1 MTESNAA
8 GPFRRPEETTM
19 TMPRLERNR
28 PAPNGPAPNNPGRT
42 SSFRR
47 LALAL
52 AGLAGLSCASLSF
65 VSTGHA
71 QESAPSAEA
80 PKPPSISVIAAKEGE
95 IVETVDVTGTLMPRE
110 TVSIGADVDG
120 LRIVEL
126 AAEEGDLVEKG
137 EVLARLETD
146 MIDSNIQLN
155 AAQIARADAAIA
167 QAEAQIVDAEAA
179 AKEADAAL
187 ERSRP
192 LAQKGIVGRDVL
204 EQRIAAAG
212 SARARVNAAR
222 QGIALAEAD
231 KAAQIAQRDQWLLRK
246 SKAEIK
252 APTAGLVLSRDAR
265 LGAIVSAASGSL
277 FELARDG
284 LIELEAAVSETVL
297 ARLSKGQEV
306 SVHVAGRRSPVAG
319 TIRLISPRVDPA
331 TRLGLVDIALPVGD
345 DGLHV
350 GSFARGVISLDR
362 SEGVLVPRTA
372 VVFDGEDAVVQVVK
386 DGVVERRV
394 VELGLTT
401 AETVELKEGV
411 APGENVV
418 ATAGAFVRDGDTV
431 TPVQLAASEAQR

>member
-19 TMPRLERNR
+19 TMSRLERNR
-28 PAPNGPAPNNPGRT
+28 PDRNPPR
-42 SSFRR
+42 RR

-52 AGLAGLSCASLSF
+52 AGLAGLACASLSF
-65 VSTGHA
+65 VSIGHA
-71 QESAPSAEA
+71 QESAPAAEA

-126 AAEEGDLVEKG
+126 AAEEGDRVEKG
-137 EVLARLETD
+137 AVLARLETD

-179 AKEADAAL
+179 AREADAAL

-192 LAQKGIVGRDVL
+192 LAQKGIVGQDVL

-265 LGAIVSAASGSL
+265 LGAIVSAGSGSL
-277 FELARDG
+277 FEIARDG
-284 LIELEAAVSETVL
+284 LIELEASVSETVL

-306 SVHVAGRRSPVAG
+306 SVHVAGRRAPVEG
-319 TIRLISPRVDPA
+319 TIRLISPRVDQA
-331 TRLGLVDIALPVGD
+331 TRLGVVDIALPVGD

-350 GSFARGVISLDR
+350 GSFARGVISLDQ

-372 VVFDGEDAVVQVVK
+372 VVFEGEDAVVQVVK

-401 AETVELKEGV
+401 AETVELKSGV

>member
-8 GPFRRPEETTM
+8 GPCRRPEETTM
-19 TMPRLERNR
+19 TMSRLERNR
-28 PAPNGPAPNNPGRT
+28 PDRNTPR
-42 SSFRR
+42 RR
-47 LALAL
+47 LALAF
-52 AGLAGLSCASLSF
+52 AGLAGLACASLSF
-65 VSTGHA
+65 VSAGHA
-71 QESAPSAEA
+71 QEGAPAAEA

-126 AAEEGDLVEKG
+126 AAEEGDRVEKG
-137 EVLARLETD
+137 AVLARLETD

-155 AAQIARADAAIA
+155 AAQIARAEAAIA

-179 AKEADAAL
+179 AREADAAL

-192 LAQKGIVGRDVL
+192 LAQKGIVGQDVL

-246 SKAEIK
+246 SKTEIK

-265 LGAIVSAASGSL
+265 LGAIVSAGSGSL
-277 FELARDG
+277 FEIARDG
-284 LIELEAAVSETVL
+284 LIELEASVSETVL

-306 SVHVAGRRSPVAG
+306 SVHVAGRRAPVEG
-319 TIRLISPRVDPA
+319 TIRLISPRVDAA
-331 TRLGLVDIALPVGD
+331 TRLGVVDIALPEGD
-345 DGLHV
+345 DGLHA

-372 VVFDGEDAVVQVVK
+372 VVFEGEDAVVQVVK

-401 AETVELKEGV
+401 AETVELKSGV
-411 APGENVV
+411 APGETVV